1 MCIFVCHPQIE
12 IDVEVIVKNLSKAKV
27 VAFHL
32 GMAHDAQHR
41 VVCRELGEKVYYF
54 AYIIASAF
62 RSALCGAARAARI
75 GQKYGQ
81 FYEHVH
87 LGATNGSLRG

>member
-1 MCIFVCHPQIE
+1 
-12 IDVEVIVKNLSKAKV
+12 
-27 VAFHL
+27 
-32 GMAHDAQHR
+32 MAQAAQHR
-41 VVCRELGEKVYYF
+41 VECRELGEKVYYF

-62 RSALCGAARAARI
+62 RSALCGGTVAAARAAAAGTRGGGAWI